1 MMPFSRQQIG
11 QAIHSIQLNSTMTS
25 PLLSAKSLSRYY
37 GPQLAVNQLD
47 FDIYKGEVLGFLG
60 PNGAG
65 KSTSMKMLSGNLA
78 PNQGEII
85 INGYDLFSNAK
96 QAKAH
101 IGYLPEQPPLYK
113 ELSVIEF
120 LTFCARI
127 NQIPSKNRHKAVETA
142 IERCGLANVRKRLIN
157 HLSKGYQQRVG
168 IAQAIIH
175 TPAVIILDEPT
186 SGLDPIQ
193 IREIRQLIKDI
204 AQEHSVILSTHILP
218 EVQMLCNRVKIIN
231 QGSLVFND
239 TTEALQQQMQSSSL
253 LITLNAPPAIEALQK
268 IEGVTA
274 VTPHTDTRFKVQ
286 YQPDCNPTAAI
297 LEAAVSQQWQ
307 LNAISPEQHS
317 LEDVFMNLI
326 QQEPTPQ
333 NAQRSA

>member
-1 MMPFSRQQIG
+1 
-11 QAIHSIQLNSTMTS
+11 MTS
-25 PLLSAKSLSRYY
+25 PLLSAKSLSRFY
-37 GPQLAVNQLD
+37 GDHLAVNQLD
-47 FDIYKGEVLGFLG
+47 FEIYKGEVLGFLG

-78 PNQGEII
+78 PNEGEIV
-85 INGYDLFSNAK
+85 INGYDLFSQAK

-120 LTFCARI
+120 LSFCAKI
-127 NQIPSKNRHKAVETA
+127 NQIPLTKRKQAIETA
-142 IERCGLANVRKRLIN
+142 IERCGLGGVRKRLIN

-218 EVQMLCNRVKIIN
+218 EVQMLCDRVQIIN
-231 QGSLVFND
+231 HGTLIFND
-239 TTEALQQQMQSSSL
+239 SSEALQHYIQSSTLLLTLQSPPTIQTLEQIQGIVDVTALSATEFKIHYQPEQNPTQSL
-253 LITLNAPPAIEALQK
+253 LEQ
-268 IEGVTA
+268 A
-274 VTPHTDTRFKVQ
+274 V
-286 YQPDCNPTAAI
+286 A
-297 LEAAVSQQWQ
+297 QQWQ
-307 LNAISPEQHS
+307 LTSLAPEQHS
-317 LEDVFMNLI
+317 LEDVFMNII
-326 QQEPTPQ
+326 QQEE
-333 NAQRSA
+333 QR

>member
-1 MMPFSRQQIG
+1 
-11 QAIHSIQLNSTMTS
+11 MTS

-47 FDIYKGEVLGFLG
+47 FEVYKGEVLGFLG

-78 PNQGEII
+78 PSQGEIS
-85 INGYDLFSNAK
+85 INGYDLLSQPK

-120 LTFCARI
+120 LSFCARI
-127 NQIPSKNRHKAVETA
+127 NSIPSANRRKAVNTA
-142 IERCGLANVRKRLIN
+142 IERCGLGDVSKRLIS

-204 AQEHSVILSTHILP
+204 AREHSVILSTHILP
-218 EVQMLCNRVKIIN
+218 EVQMLCDRVKIIN

-239 TTEALQQQMQSSSL
+239 STEVLQQHMQSSSL
-253 LITLNAPPAIEALQK
+253 ILTLESPPTIERLNQ
-268 IEGVTA
+268 IHGVTA
-274 VTPHTDTRFKVQ
+274 VTALSNTRFNIQ
-286 YQPDCNPTAAI
+286 YQPQYNPTPSI
-297 LEAAVSQQWQ
+297 LESAVSEQWQ
-307 LNAISPEQHS
+307 LTALSPEQHS
-317 LEDVFMNLI
+317 LEDVFMNII
-326 QQEPTPQ
+326 QQEPSEHIGQ
-333 NAQRSA
+333 AH

>member
-1 MMPFSRQQIG
+1 
-11 QAIHSIQLNSTMTS
+11 MTS
-25 PLLSAKSLSRYY
+25 PLLSAKSLSRYF

-47 FDIYKGEVLGFLG
+47 FEVYKGEVLGFLG

-78 PNQGEII
+78 PNEGEIT
-85 INGYDLFSNAK
+85 INGYDLLSQPK

-113 ELSVIEF
+113 ELSVLEF
-120 LTFCARI
+120 LSFCARI
-127 NQIPSKNRHKAVETA
+127 NHIPSTNRRKAIETA
-142 IERCGLANVRKRLIN
+142 IERCGLGDVRKRLIS
-157 HLSKGYQQRVG
+157 HLSKGFQQRVG

-175 TPAVIILDEPT
+175 TPSVIILDEPT

-231 QGSLVFND
+231 QGSLVFDD
-239 TTEALQQQMQSSSL
+239 TTDVLQQQMQSSSL
-253 LITLNAPPAIEALQK
+253 LLTLESPPEIEKLNQ
-268 IEGVTA
+268 IQGVTS
-274 VTPHTDTRFKVQ
+274 VTALSNTRFKIR
-286 YQPDCNPTAAI
+286 YQPQYNPTPII
-297 LEAAVSQQWQ
+297 LESAVTQQWQ
-307 LNAISPEQHS
+307 LTALSPEQHS
-317 LEDVFMNLI
+317 LEDVFMNII
-326 QQEPTPQ
+326 QQESSEHT
-333 NAQRSA
+333 ADVHV